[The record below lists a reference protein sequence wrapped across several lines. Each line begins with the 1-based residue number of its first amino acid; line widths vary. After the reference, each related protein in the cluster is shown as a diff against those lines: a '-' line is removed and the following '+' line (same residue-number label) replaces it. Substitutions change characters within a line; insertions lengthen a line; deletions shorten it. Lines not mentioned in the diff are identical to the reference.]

1 MGIGYL
7 LGGLHV
13 YFTRFSSGILEEL
26 RNHLDSLNWL
36 R

>member
-13 YFTRFSSGILEEL
+13 YFTRFSLGILEEL
-26 RNHLDSLNWL
+26 KKITWTP
-36 R
+36 